1 MPIAFSHARHAPADV
16 DVLGVPVAQGEP
28 PGPGAELSDAFLAE
42 RGFEAKVGETLAIP
56 DEQGGTV
63 IAVGVGD
70 PSAIDAAKREGL
82 DVTVWDEKTIA
93 KEKLGGLVSVAKG
106 SDEPP
111 RLIRLEYNP
120 PGARAT
126 LAFVGKGITFD
137 SGGLSIKTA
146 EGMETMK
153 TD

>member
-70 PSAIDAAKREGL
+70 SSAIDATVLRKAAAAFTRAAWKDASIATTLL
-82 DVTVWDEKTIA
+82 DA
-93 KEKLGGLVSVAKG
+93 A
-106 SDEPP
+106 
-111 RLIRLEYNP
+111 P
-120 PGARAT
+120 PGPIRVAAP
-126 LAFVGKGITFD
+126 A
-137 SGGLSIKTA
+137 
-146 EGMETMK
+146 
-153 TD
+153 